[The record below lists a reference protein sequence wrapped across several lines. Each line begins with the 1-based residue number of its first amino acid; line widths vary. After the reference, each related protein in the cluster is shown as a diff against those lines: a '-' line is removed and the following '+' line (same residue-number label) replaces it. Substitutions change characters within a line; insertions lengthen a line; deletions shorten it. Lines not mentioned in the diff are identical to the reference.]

1 MNNLQ
6 KAGQNLNLVG
16 DAEGNLKTVQA
27 LMAKM
32 PQDAYTLLL
41 GDINDR
47 GPDTKG
53 LIQFIMDNPEKIDSI
68 LG

>member
-27 LMAKM
+27 LIA
-32 PQDAYTLLL
+32 
-41 GDINDR
+41 R
-47 GPDTKG
+47 
-53 LIQFIMDNPEKIDSI
+53 
-68 LG
+68 